1 MKTQVIQ
8 RLQGTPPSTRSPYSP
23 RSPIF
28 IGEELEIQRK
38 EETQEECEEIMV
50 LNMGPQHPS
59 THGVLRIILK
69 LEGEVIIDAVPV
81 IGYLHRGIEK
91 LMESKTYHQVITLTD
106 RFDYL
111 SPLVNNLAYC
121 LAVEKLLG
129 LEIPPRGQYLR
140 VILAEL
146 TRLESHLM
154 WLGSQANDIG
164 AITPLLYTFR
174 DRESLLD
181 LFEMAGG
188 SRMHTSYIR
197 IGGLL
202 RDVPPGFIPKV
213 KSFCEA
219 FPRLMKDYEGL
230 LTKNPIWHMRTRGI
244 GVISA
249 KEAINLGL
257 SGPILRASGVSHDL
271 RKDNPYSGYDQFE
284 FDIPVE
290 KDGDVYARYLVR
302 LEEMRQSI
310 NILRQAVEK
319 LPGGPINAGV
329 PQVVPPGKHR
339 VVTDIESL
347 IHHFHIMV
355 EGFKVPAGE
364 VYSCVESPRGELGYY
379 ICSDGSSKPFRVKV
393 RTPSFVNLQ
402 ALAPMVKGRLMADV
416 VAIIG
421 SIDFILGDADK

>member
-1 MKTQVIQ
+1 MTEAGLDIE
-8 RLQGTPPSTRSPYSP
+8 RIEENREA
-23 RSPIF
+23 
-28 IGEELEIQRK
+28 GEE
-38 EETQEECEEIMV
+38 TMV

-69 LEGEVIIDAVPV
+69 LEGELIVDAVPV

-91 LMESKTYHQVITLTD
+91 LMESKSYHQVTVLTD

-111 SPLVNNLAYC
+111 SPLVNNLSYC

-174 DRESLLD
+174 EREGLLD

-202 RDVPPGFIPKV
+202 RDVPPEFIPKV
-213 KSFCEA
+213 KKFCES

-230 LTKNPIWHMRTRGI
+230 LTKNRIWHMRTKGV

-249 KEAINLGL
+249 EEAINLSL
-257 SGPILRASGVSHDL
+257 SGPMLRGSGVNHDL
-271 RKDNPYSGYDQFE
+271 RKANPYSGYDQFD
-284 FDIPVE
+284 FDVPVE
-290 KDGDVYARYLVR
+290 TAGDVYARYLVR
-302 LEEMRQSI
+302 VEEMRQSI
-310 NILRQAVEK
+310 RIIRQAVDK
-319 LPGGPINAGV
+319 LPSGPINSGV
-329 PQVVPPGKHR
+329 PQVVPPEKQR
-339 VVTDIESL
+339 VGTDIEAL
-347 IHHFHIMV
+347 IRQFHIMV

-379 ICSDGSSKPFRVKV
+379 ICSDGSGKPYRVKV

-402 ALAPMVKGRLMADV
+402 ALAPMIKGRLVADI

-421 SIDFILGDADK
+421 SIDIILGDVDK

>member
-1 MKTQVIQ
+1 MA
-8 RLQGTPPSTRSPYSP
+8 
-23 RSPIF
+23 
-28 IGEELEIQRK
+28 ELEVELAIQRK
-38 EETQEECEEIMV
+38 EENREEEQEKETGAGEETMV

-69 LEGEVIIDAVPV
+69 LEGELIIDAVPV

-91 LMESKTYHQVITLTD
+91 LMESKSYHQVIVLTD

-111 SPLVNNLAYC
+111 GPLVNNLSYC

-174 DRESLLD
+174 EREGLLD

-202 RDVPPGFIPKV
+202 RDVPPEFIPKV

-230 LTKNPIWHMRTRGI
+230 LTKNRIWQNRTRGV

-249 KEAINLGL
+249 AEAINLSL
-257 SGPILRASGVSHDL
+257 SGPMLRGSGVNHDL
-271 RKDNPYSGYDQFE
+271 RKACPYSGYDQFA
-284 FDIPVE
+284 FAIPVE

-310 NILRQAVEK
+310 NIVRQAVEK
-319 LPGGPINAGV
+319 LPSGPINSGV
-329 PQVVPPGKHR
+329 AQVVPPEKQR
-339 VVTDIESL
+339 VGTDIESL
-347 IHHFHIMV
+347 IHQFHIMV

-364 VYSCVESPRGELGYY
+364 VYSSVESPRGELGYY
-379 ICSDGSSKPFRVKV
+379 ICSDGSGKPYRIKV

-402 ALAPMVKGRLMADV
+402 ALAPMIKGRLLADI

-421 SIDFILGDADK
+421 SIDIILGDVDK

>member
-1 MKTQVIQ
+1 
-8 RLQGTPPSTRSPYSP
+8 
-23 RSPIF
+23 
-28 IGEELEIQRK
+28 LEIQRK

-319 LPGGPINAGV
+319 LPGGSINAGV

>member
-1 MKTQVIQ
+1 MTGLEV
-8 RLQGTPPSTRSPYSP
+8 
-23 RSPIF
+23 
-28 IGEELEIQRK
+28 ELAIRRK
-38 EETQEECEEIMV
+38 EENREEEHETEAGAGEEIMV

-69 LEGEVIIDAVPV
+69 LEGELIIDAVPV

-91 LMESKTYHQVITLTD
+91 LMESKSYHQVIVLTD

-111 SPLVNNLAYC
+111 SPLINNLSYC

-174 DRESLLD
+174 EREGLLD

-202 RDVPPGFIPKV
+202 RDVPPEFIPKV

-230 LTKNPIWHMRTRGI
+230 LTKNRIWQMRTRGV

-249 KEAINLGL
+249 EEAINLSL
-257 SGPILRASGVSHDL
+257 SGPMLRGSGVKHDL
-271 RKDNPYSGYDQFE
+271 RKASPYSGYDQFE

-290 KDGDVYARYLVR
+290 KEGDVYARYLVR
-302 LEEMRQSI
+302 LEEMRQSN

-319 LPGGPINAGV
+319 LPSGPIDAGV
-329 PQVVPPGKHR
+329 PQVVPPEKQR
-339 VVTDIESL
+339 VGTDIESL
-347 IHHFHIMV
+347 IHQFHIMV

-364 VYSCVESPRGELGYY
+364 VYSSVESPRGELGYY
-379 ICSDGSSKPFRVKV
+379 ICSDGSGKPYRIKV

-402 ALAPMVKGRLMADV
+402 TLAPMIKGRLIADIM
-416 VAIIG
+416 AIIG
-421 SIDFILGDADK
+421 SIDIILGDVDK

>member
-1 MKTQVIQ
+1 M
-8 RLQGTPPSTRSPYSP
+8 S
-23 RSPIF
+23 
-28 IGEELEIQRK
+28 ELEVELAIRRK
-38 EETQEECEEIMV
+38 EENREEETETGEEIMV

-69 LEGEVIIDAVPV
+69 LEGELIIDAVPV

-91 LMESKTYHQVITLTD
+91 LMESKSYHQVIVLTD

-111 SPLVNNLAYC
+111 SPLVNNLSYC

-174 DRESLLD
+174 EREGLLD

-202 RDVPPGFIPKV
+202 RDVPQEFIPKV

-230 LTKNPIWHMRTRGI
+230 LTKNRIWQMRTRGV

-249 KEAINLGL
+249 EEAINLSL
-257 SGPILRASGVSHDL
+257 SGPMLRGSGVKHDL
-271 RKDNPYSGYDQFE
+271 RKASPYSGYDQFE

-290 KDGDVYARYLVR
+290 KEGDVYARYLVR

-319 LPGGPINAGV
+319 LPSGPINAGV
-329 PQVVPPGKHR
+329 PQVVPPEKQR
-339 VVTDIESL
+339 VGSDIESL
-347 IHHFHIMV
+347 IHQFHIMV

-364 VYSCVESPRGELGYY
+364 VYSSVESPRGELGYY
-379 ICSDGSSKPFRVKV
+379 ICSDGSGKPYRIKV

-402 ALAPMVKGRLMADV
+402 TLAPMIKGRLIADIM
-416 VAIIG
+416 AIIG
-421 SIDFILGDADK
+421 SIDIILGDVDK

>member
-1 MKTQVIQ
+1 M
-8 RLQGTPPSTRSPYSP
+8 S
-23 RSPIF
+23 
-28 IGEELEIQRK
+28 ELEVELAIRRK
-38 EETQEECEEIMV
+38 EENREEEHETETETGEEIMT

-69 LEGEVIIDAVPV
+69 LEGELIIDAVPV

-91 LMESKTYHQVITLTD
+91 LMESKSYHQVIVLTD

-111 SPLVNNLAYC
+111 SPLVNNLSYC

-154 WLGSQANDIG
+154 WLGSQANVIG

-174 DRESLLD
+174 EREGLLD

-202 RDVPPGFIPKV
+202 RDVPPEFIPKV
-213 KSFCEA
+213 KGFCEA

-230 LTKNPIWHMRTRGI
+230 LTKNRIWQMRTRGV

-249 KEAINLGL
+249 EEAINLSL
-257 SGPILRASGVSHDL
+257 SGPMLRGSGVKHDL
-271 RKDNPYSGYDQFE
+271 RKASPYSGYDQFE

-290 KDGDVYARYLVR
+290 KEGDVYARYLVR
-302 LEEMRQSI
+302 LEEMRQSN

-319 LPGGPINAGV
+319 LPSGPIDAGV
-329 PQVVPPGKHR
+329 PQVVPPEKQR
-339 VVTDIESL
+339 VGTDIESL
-347 IHHFHIMV
+347 IHQFHIMV

-364 VYSCVESPRGELGYY
+364 VYSSVESPRGELGYY
-379 ICSDGSSKPFRVKV
+379 ICSDGSGKPYRIKV

-402 ALAPMVKGRLMADV
+402 TLAPMIKGRLIADIM
-416 VAIIG
+416 AIIG
-421 SIDFILGDADK
+421 SIDIILGDVDK

>member
-1 MKTQVIQ
+1 MAE
-8 RLQGTPPSTRSPYSP
+8 L
-23 RSPIF
+23 
-28 IGEELEIQRK
+28 ELEIQRNEEK
-38 EETQEECEEIMV
+38 EEADEEIMV

-69 LEGEVIIDAVPV
+69 LEGELIIDAVPV

-91 LMESKTYHQVITLTD
+91 LMESKTYHQVIVLTD

-111 SPLVNNLAYC
+111 GPLVNNLSYC

-146 TRLESHLM
+146 TRIESHLM

-174 DRESLLD
+174 EREDLVD
-181 LFEMAGG
+181 LFEMVGG

-202 RDVPPGFIPKV
+202 RDVPPEFIPKV
-213 KSFCEA
+213 KKFCEA

-230 LTKNPIWHMRTRGI
+230 LTKNRIWQNRTRGV

-249 KEAINLGL
+249 EEAINLSL
-257 SGPILRASGVSHDL
+257 SGPMLRGSGVKHDL
-271 RKDNPYSGYDQFE
+271 RKASPYSGYDRFE

-302 LEEMRQSI
+302 LEEMRQSN
-310 NILRQAVEK
+310 NIIRQAVEK
-319 LPGGPINAGV
+319 LPPGPINTGA
-329 PQVVPPGKHR
+329 PRVVPPEKPR
-339 VVTDIESL
+339 VGTDIESL
-347 IHHFHIMV
+347 IHQFHIMV

-379 ICSDGSSKPFRVKV
+379 ICSDGSEKPCRVKV

-402 ALAPMVKGRLMADV
+402 ALAPLIKGRLMADI

-421 SIDFILGDADK
+421 SIDIILGDVDK

>member
-1 MKTQVIQ
+1 MTGLEV
-8 RLQGTPPSTRSPYSP
+8 
-23 RSPIF
+23 
-28 IGEELEIQRK
+28 ELAIRRK
-38 EETQEECEEIMV
+38 EENREEEKETETGEEIMV

-69 LEGEVIIDAVPV
+69 LEGELIIDAVPV

-91 LMESKTYHQVITLTD
+91 LMESKSYHQVIVLTD

-111 SPLVNNLAYC
+111 SPLVNNLSYC

-174 DRESLLD
+174 EREGLLD

-202 RDVPPGFIPKV
+202 RDVPPEFIPKV

-230 LTKNPIWHMRTRGI
+230 LTKNRIWQMRTRGV

-249 KEAINLGL
+249 EEAINLSL
-257 SGPILRASGVSHDL
+257 SGPMLRGSGVKHDL
-271 RKDNPYSGYDQFE
+271 RKASPYSGYDQFE

-290 KDGDVYARYLVR
+290 KEGDVYARYLVR

-319 LPGGPINAGV
+319 LPSGPINAGV
-329 PQVVPPGKHR
+329 PQVVPPEKQR
-339 VVTDIESL
+339 VGSDIESL
-347 IHHFHIMV
+347 IHQFHIMV

-364 VYSCVESPRGELGYY
+364 VYSSVESPRGELGYY
-379 ICSDGSSKPFRVKV
+379 ICSDGSGKPYRIKV

-402 ALAPMVKGRLMADV
+402 VLVPMIKGRLIADIMSV
-416 VAIIG
+416 IG
-421 SIDFILGDADK
+421 SIDIILGDVDK

>member
-1 MKTQVIQ
+1 
-8 RLQGTPPSTRSPYSP
+8 
-23 RSPIF
+23 
-28 IGEELEIQRK
+28 LEIQRK

>member
-1 MKTQVIQ
+1 MA
-8 RLQGTPPSTRSPYSP
+8 
-23 RSPIF
+23 
-28 IGEELEIQRK
+28 ELEVELAIQRK
-38 EETQEECEEIMV
+38 EENREEEQEKETGAGEETMV

-69 LEGEVIIDAVPV
+69 LEGELIIDAVPV

-91 LMESKTYHQVITLTD
+91 LMESKSYHQVIVLTD

-111 SPLVNNLAYC
+111 SPLVNNLSYC

-129 LEIPPRGQYLR
+129 LVIPPRGQYLR

-174 DRESLLD
+174 EREGLLD

-202 RDVPPGFIPKV
+202 RDVPPEFIPKV

-230 LTKNPIWHMRTRGI
+230 LTKNRIWQNRTRGV

-249 KEAINLGL
+249 AEAINLSL
-257 SGPILRASGVSHDL
+257 SGPMLRGSGVNHDL
-271 RKDNPYSGYDQFE
+271 RKACPYSGYDQFA
-284 FDIPVE
+284 FAIPVE

-310 NILRQAVEK
+310 NIVRQAVEK
-319 LPGGPINAGV
+319 LPSGPINSGV
-329 PQVVPPGKHR
+329 AQVVPPEKQR
-339 VVTDIESL
+339 VGTDIESL
-347 IHHFHIMV
+347 IHQFHIMV

-364 VYSCVESPRGELGYY
+364 VYSSVESPRGELGYY
-379 ICSDGSSKPFRVKV
+379 ICSDGSGKPYRIKV

-402 ALAPMVKGRLMADV
+402 ALAPMIKGRLLADI

-421 SIDFILGDADK
+421 SIDIILGDVDK